1 MKASLLAIAM
11 FCAPAMIL
19 HDFFISILTIRHHPS
34 NATLDLTWQ
43 MTAHDVEHALSNLAD
58 LKLGAANEHPKADSL
73 LNVYLHEHLVLQL
86 AGKELEWI
94 WIGREL
100 ESENLFCYL
109 QVEGVAKA
117 DGLTVSNSLLQD
129 VFDEQDN
136 IVHLEANGRTLTKH
150 FIRGVSTGTFATE

>member
-1 MKASLLAIAM
+1 MAALPAAVGAYAPLERLALCLAAYSYPKGI
-11 FCAPAMIL
+11 
-19 HDFFISILTIRHHPS
+19 
-34 NATLDLTWQ
+34 NAFQGYALD
-43 MTAHDVEHALSNLAD
+43 VLSCPFR
-58 LKLGAANEHPKADSL
+58 GIEADSL